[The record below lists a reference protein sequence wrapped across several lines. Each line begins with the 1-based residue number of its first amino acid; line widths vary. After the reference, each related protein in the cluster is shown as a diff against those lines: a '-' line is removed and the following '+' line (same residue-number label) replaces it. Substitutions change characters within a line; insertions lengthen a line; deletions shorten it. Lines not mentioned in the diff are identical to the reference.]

1 MTHYPGRTIRTRL
14 LAGAAAAMAAAAA
27 LTGIGLTS
35 ATASPAAA
43 AWTGTE
49 HFYLMSTK
57 PTADRSVVIMTGLF
71 TLGGLDIAGNT
82 TDTIRLPGGSFKI
95 HHGGRVHV
103 VTQHFNSSTCL
114 GSFRG
119 TVKFTIGGGTGRWMG
134 ISGSGAAT
142 VSDLSIGRRANGKCN
157 PNGRPL
163 VSEQRITATASV
175 RLAS

>member
-1 MTHYPGRTIRTRL
+1 MTHYTRRTIRTRL
-14 LAGAAAAMAAAAA
+14 LAGAAAAMAAAA
-27 LTGIGLTS
+27 LSGIGLSS
-35 ATASPAAA
+35 ATASPATA

-49 HFYLMSTK
+49 HFYLMSTQQ
-57 PTADRSVVIMTGLF
+57 TADRSAVIMTGVF

-95 HHGGRVHV
+95 HHGGQVHV
-103 VTQHFNSSTCL
+103 LTQQFNSSTCL

-119 TVKFTIGGGTGRWMG
+119 SVRFTIGGGTVKWTG
-134 ISGSGAAT
+134 ITGSGTAT
-142 VSDLSIGRRANGKCN
+142 VSDLSIGRRTNGKCN
-157 PNGRPL
+157 ANARPL